1 MEFILSATV
10 TLITLGIY
18 LRVLANVSKV
28 RAKTNIWGPATS
40 GSFELEC
47 AIRSQTNLTEHLVMF
62 FPLLWLCAWLNSD
75 LVAAVLGGL
84 FPVGR
89 ILYAR
94 YYPTGHRIGFLIQF
108 FSEIALFIAI
118 SYALVSSVLEQA
130 IL

>member
-1 MEFILSATV
+1 MEFVLSATV
-10 TLITLGIY
+10 TLVTLGIY
-18 LRVLANVSKV
+18 LRVLANVSRL

-62 FPLLWLCAWLNSD
+62 LPLLWLCAWLNSD
-75 LVAAVLGGL
+75 LVAAILGSL

-94 YYPTGHRIGFLIQF
+94 YYPKGHRTGFLIQL
-108 FSEIALFIAI
+108 FSEIALFFAV
-118 SYALVSSVLEQA
+118 SFGLVFSV
-130 IL
+130 I

>member
-10 TLITLGIY
+10 TLVTLGIY
-18 LRVLANVSKV
+18 LGALANVSKV
-28 RAKTNIWGPATS
+28 RAKTDTWGPATS

-75 LVAAVLGGL
+75 LVAALLGSL
-84 FPVGR
+84 FPAGR

-94 YYPTGHRIGFLIQF
+94 YYPTGHRTGFLIQLG
-108 FSEIALFIAI
+108 SEISLFLAVSIG
-118 SYALVSSVLEQA
+118 LVSVVL
-130 IL
+130 

>member
-1 MEFILSATV
+1 MEFVLSATV
-10 TLITLGIY
+10 TLVTLGIY
-18 LRVLANVSKV
+18 LRVLANVSRV

-75 LVAAVLGGL
+75 LIAAILGSL

-94 YYPTGHRIGFLIQF
+94 YYPVGHRTGFLIQL
-108 FSEIALFIAI
+108 FSEIALFFAV
-118 SYALVSSVLEQA
+118 SVGLVFSAVQNY
-130 IL
+130 

>member
-1 MEFILSATV
+1 MEFTFTATV

-18 LRVLANVSKV
+18 LGVLAKVSKV
-28 RAKTNIWGPATS
+28 RAKTDTWGPATS

-75 LVAAVLGGL
+75 LVAAVLGSL

-94 YYPTGHRIGFLIQF
+94 YYPAGHRTGFLIQLS
-108 FSEIALFIAI
+108 SEIALFLAV
-118 SYALVSSVLEQA
+118 SFGLVFSVL
-130 IL
+130 

>member
-1 MEFILSATV
+1 MEFVLSATV
-10 TLITLGIY
+10 TLVTLGIY
-18 LRVLANVSKV
+18 LRVLANVSRV

-62 FPLLWLCAWLNSD
+62 LPLLWLCAWLNSD
-75 LVAAVLGGL
+75 LVAAILGSL

-94 YYPTGHRIGFLIQF
+94 YYPKGHRTGFLIQL
-108 FSEIALFIAI
+108 FSEIALFFAV
-118 SYALVSSVLEQA
+118 SFGLVFSV
-130 IL
+130 I

>member
-1 MEFILSATV
+1 MEFVLSATV
-10 TLITLGIY
+10 TLVTLGIY
-18 LRVLANVSKV
+18 LRVLANVSRV

-62 FPLLWLCAWLNSD
+62 LPLLWLCALLNSD
-75 LVAAVLGGL
+75 LVAAILGSL

-94 YYPTGHRIGFLIQF
+94 YYAKGHRTGFLIQL
-108 FSEIALFIAI
+108 FSEIALFFAV
-118 SYALVSSVLEQA
+118 SFGLVFSV
-130 IL
+130 I

>member
-1 MEFILSATV
+1 MEFVLSATV
-10 TLITLGIY
+10 TLVTLGIY
-18 LRVLANVSKV
+18 FWVLANVSKV

-75 LVAAVLGGL
+75 LVAAILGSL

-94 YYPTGHRIGFLIQF
+94 YYPTGHRMGFLIQL
-108 FSEIALFIAI
+108 FSEIALFFAV
-118 SYALVSSVLEQA
+118 SVGLVFSAVQNS
-130 IL
+130 

>member
-1 MEFILSATV
+1 MMEFVLSATV
-10 TLITLGIY
+10 TLVTLGIY
-18 LRVLANVSKV
+18 LRVLANVSKI
-28 RAKTNIWGPATS
+28 RAKTDIWGPATS

-75 LVAAVLGGL
+75 LVAAILGSL

-94 YYPTGHRIGFLIQF
+94 YYPKGHRTGFLIQL
-108 FSEIALFIAI
+108 FSEIALFFAV
-118 SYALVSSVLEQA
+118 SFGLVFSV
-130 IL
+130 I

>member
-1 MEFILSATV
+1 MEFVLSATV
-10 TLITLGIY
+10 TLVTLGIY
-18 LRVLANVSKV
+18 LRVLANVSRV

-62 FPLLWLCAWLNSD
+62 LPLLWLCAWLNSD
-75 LVAAVLGGL
+75 LLAAILGSL

-94 YYPTGHRIGFLIQF
+94 YYPKGHRTGFLIQL
-108 FSEIALFIAI
+108 FSEIALFFAV
-118 SYALVSSVLEQA
+118 SFGLVFSV
-130 IL
+130 I

>member
-10 TLITLGIY
+10 TLVTLGIY
-18 LRVLANVSKV
+18 LGALANVSKV
-28 RAKTNIWGPATS
+28 RAKTDTWGPATS

-75 LVAAVLGGL
+75 LVAALLGGL
-84 FPVGR
+84 FPAGR

-94 YYPTGHRIGFLIQF
+94 YYPTGHRTGFLIQLG
-108 FSEIALFIAI
+108 SEISLFLAVSIG
-118 SYALVSSVLEQA
+118 LVSIVL
-130 IL
+130 

>member
-1 MEFILSATV
+1 MEFVLSATV
-10 TLITLGIY
+10 TLVTLGIY
-18 LRVLANVSKV
+18 LRVFANVSRV

-62 FPLLWLCAWLNSD
+62 LPLLWLCAWLNSD
-75 LVAAVLGGL
+75 LVAAILGSL

-94 YYPTGHRIGFLIQF
+94 YYPKGHRTGFLIQL
-108 FSEIALFIAI
+108 FSEIALFFAV
-118 SYALVSSVLEQA
+118 SFGLVFSV
-130 IL
+130 I

>member
-1 MEFILSATV
+1 MEFVLSATV
-10 TLITLGIY
+10 TLVTLGIY

-28 RAKTNIWGPATS
+28 RAKTDIWGPETS

-62 FPLLWLCAWLNSD
+62 FPLLWLCAWLNTD
-75 LVAAVLGGL
+75 LVAAVLGSL

-94 YYPTGHRIGFLIQF
+94 YYPTGHRTGFLIQLS
-108 FSEIALFIAI
+108 SEIALFFAV
-118 SYALVSSVLEQA
+118 SFGLVFSV
-130 IL
+130 I

>member
-1 MEFILSATV
+1 MEFVLSATV
-10 TLITLGIY
+10 TLLTLGIY
-18 LRVLANVSKV
+18 LRVLANVSRV
-28 RAKTNIWGPATS
+28 RAKTNIWGPAIS

-75 LVAAVLGGL
+75 LVAAILGSL

-94 YYPTGHRIGFLIQF
+94 YYPKGHRTGFLIQL
-108 FSEIALFIAI
+108 FSEIALFFAV
-118 SYALVSSVLEQA
+118 SFGLVFSV
-130 IL
+130 I

>member
-10 TLITLGIY
+10 TLVTLGIY
-18 LRVLANVSKV
+18 LGALANVSKV
-28 RAKTNIWGPATS
+28 RAKTDTWGPATS

-75 LVAAVLGGL
+75 LVAALLGSL
-84 FPVGR
+84 FPAGR

-94 YYPTGHRIGFLIQF
+94 YYPTGHRTGSLIQLG
-108 FSEIALFIAI
+108 SEISLFLAVSIG
-118 SYALVSSVLEQA
+118 LVSVVL
-130 IL
+130 

>member
-10 TLITLGIY
+10 TLVTLGIY
-18 LRVLANVSKV
+18 LGALANVSKV
-28 RAKTNIWGPATS
+28 RAKTDTWGPATS

-75 LVAAVLGGL
+75 LVAALLGSL
-84 FPVGR
+84 FPAGR

-94 YYPTGHRIGFLIQF
+94 YYPTGHRTGFLIQLG
-108 FSEIALFIAI
+108 SEISLFLAVSIG
-118 SYALVSSVLEQA
+118 LVSIVL
-130 IL
+130 

>member
-1 MEFILSATV
+1 MEFVLSATV
-10 TLITLGIY
+10 TLVTLGIY
-18 LRVLANVSKV
+18 LRVLANVSKI
-28 RAKTNIWGPATS
+28 RAKTDIWGPATS

-75 LVAAVLGGL
+75 LVAAILGSL

-94 YYPTGHRIGFLIQF
+94 YYPKGHRTGFLIQL
-108 FSEIALFIAI
+108 FSEIALFFAV
-118 SYALVSSVLEQA
+118 SFGLVFSV
-130 IL
+130 I